1 MRAIHKIILA
11 STILL
16 FAHPAFAVVNIFACE
31 PEWAALAQ
39 QLAGPQANIYTATTA
54 LQDPHHI
61 EARPSLIAKARR
73 ANLVVCTGAELEIAW
88 LPVVLRESG
97 NDAIAP
103 GRPGYFEA
111 AQFVHLLEVPTH
123 LDRAEGDVHPA
134 GNPHIQLD
142 ARNYLPIA
150 KALADRLTQLDPA
163 HATAYQQ
170 RQAEFAKQW
179 RAAIVRWEK
188 QAAPLRGLPIVVQH
202 RAFPYL
208 NAWLGMKEIAALE
221 PKPGMEPSAAH
232 LAQVLAQLQ
241 QQPARMVV
249 RAAYQNP
256 TPSEWMSA
264 RARIPTVVLPFSVGG
279 SDGAKD
285 LFGLFDDTIAQLLAG
300 LQ

>member
-1 MRAIHKIILA
+1 MKKIFYA
-11 STILL
+11 ALL
-16 FAHPAFAVVNIFACE
+16 LLLGNNAHATLNIFACE

-39 QLAGPQANIYTATTA
+39 QLAGPQASIYTATTA

-73 ANLVVCTGAELEIAW
+73 ADLVVCTGAELEIAW
-88 LPVVLRESG
+88 LPVVQRESG

-103 GRPGYFEA
+103 GKPGYFEA
-111 AQFVHLLEVPTH
+111 AQFVHLLEVPTQ
-123 LDRAEGDVHPA
+123 LDRAEGDVHPG

-142 ARNYLPIA
+142 PRNFLPVA
-150 KALADRLTQLDPA
+150 KALAARLAQLDPA
-163 HATAYQQ
+163 QAAGYQQ
-170 RQAEFAKQW
+170 RQAAFATQW
-179 RAAIVRWEK
+179 RAAIARWEK

-208 NAWLGMKEIAALE
+208 NAWLGLKEITALE

-232 LAQVLAQLQ
+232 LAQVQAQLQ

-256 TPSEWMSA
+256 TPSEWISA
-264 RARIPTVVLPFSVGG
+264 RAHIPMVVLPFSVGG
-279 SDGAKD
+279 SDRAKD